1 MVTAICC
8 IKPEFRVNSDVYY
21 AYGMNIFEELYQTFF
36 SLFKE
41 ITFWFDEFSLAPR
54 KRPEIRFIYESMQ
67 IRLTNTEF
75 LFLIRSSNRKL
86 TIETQVVSI
95 FFSFF

>member
-8 IKPEFRVNSDVYY
+8 IKPEFRVNSDGYY

-41 ITFWFDEFSLAPR
+41 ITF
-54 KRPEIRFIYESMQ
+54 
-67 IRLTNTEF
+67 
-75 LFLIRSSNRKL
+75 
-86 TIETQVVSI
+86 
-95 FFSFF
+95 